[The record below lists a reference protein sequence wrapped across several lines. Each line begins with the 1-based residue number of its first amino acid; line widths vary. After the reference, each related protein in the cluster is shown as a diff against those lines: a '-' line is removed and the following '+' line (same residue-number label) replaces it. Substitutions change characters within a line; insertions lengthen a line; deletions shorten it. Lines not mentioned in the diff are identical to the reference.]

1 MHLSTTEYSV
11 CIPKI
16 TAKSQDIISSG
27 TRGASVDPQ
36 LDPRNRNRTT
46 DSHLNCPTIGA
57 KREKSTAYAQPPVG
71 LQ

>member
-27 TRGASVDPQ
+27 TRGASMDPQ
-36 LDPRNRNRTT
+36 LDPRNRHRTT
-46 DSHLNCPTIGA
+46 EL
-57 KREKSTAYAQPPVG
+57 PPELPYDRRQAG
-71 LQ
+71 KAHGNTHSLQ